1 MKQSPFYFKFISEEA
16 TRYGQV
22 ILTDGT
28 ASKAFPTANVVI
40 GYYDGEDNTW
50 KTQAGAA
57 ITFPV
62 LYWAPLP
69 TMPLLSQQR

>member
-1 MKQSPFYFKFISEEA
+1 MTQSPFYFKFISEEA
-16 TRYGQV
+16 THYGQV

-28 ASKAFPTANVVI
+28 SSLTFPTAHIVI
-40 GYYDGEDNTW
+40 GYYDGATHTW
-50 KTQAGAA
+50 KDQAGAA

-69 TMPLLSQQR
+69 TMPPLSMQR

>member
-1 MKQSPFYFKFISEEA
+1 MKQPPFYFKFISEEA

-22 ILTDGT
+22 ILSDGT
-28 ASKAFPTANVVI
+28 ASLAFPTANVVI
-40 GYYDGEDNTW
+40 GYYDAADSTW
-50 KTQAGAA
+50 KDQDGVD

-69 TMPLLSQQR
+69 TMPPLSLQR